1 MKVVEGDRDRLI
13 LSFRESLWC
22 SLLFGIAST
31 MGGIF
36 CSLVGIA
43 LKKVEASLASIG
55 SGWILPL
62 GMGISFVAFGL
73 FWLVNVTTSK
83 FIFDK
88 SKNSLVWEKHHFLN
102 VVVRSVNIP
111 LHLIVGI
118 TIEKSTD
125 PESLGYYTNL
135 IVTPLFWRIALN
147 YSEDCQSMA
156 SAAKKSLNF

>member
-62 GMGISFVAFGL
+62 GMGISFVAFGGKL
-73 FWLVNVTTSK
+73 NLGKTTQDRERAS
-83 FIFDK
+83 I
-88 SKNSLVWEKHHFLN
+88 
-102 VVVRSVNIP
+102 VRVC
-111 LHLIVGI
+111 LKL
-118 TIEKSTD
+118 
-125 PESLGYYTNL
+125 LGSSQM
-135 IVTPLFWRIALN
+135 VAV
-147 YSEDCQSMA
+147 D
-156 SAAKKSLNF
+156 